1 MLTLFVPEAMNM
13 LAELTSTDLT
23 RSFRW
28 SWPDTLLLL
37 VRPCEGAM

>member
-1 MLTLFVPEAMNM
+1 MLTHFVPEDMNM
-13 LAELTSTDLT
+13 LVELTSTDLT
-23 RSFRW
+23 TSFRW